1 MENNKTK
8 LDGKTINEQV
18 NSFMSILKDKTISVE
33 ELEHLIPL
41 NTEFVKG
48 LLDVIQKEIEADEKG
63 YSSYLQVMNNIIDSL
78 RKICEGQNISSE
90 ERKEILAYMLEIG
103 KIIKEVELSRNNNKT
118 KIIVYLSIL
127 AALVLVILGI
137 FIGKKNHE
145 KSPLKKN

>member
-118 KIIVYLSIL
+118 KIIVSLSIL
-127 AALVLVILGI
+127 AALVLVISGI
-137 FIGKKNHE
+137 LIGKKE
-145 KSPLKKN
+145 S